1 MPGKQLLH
9 EMFGKKIGRVI
20 PIRIRIPWRR
30 DKSTK
35 MLHDHSIAAG
45 SCDVS
50 ARMTLPV
57 VQATVEAIPVAGA
70 PLKAAISRL
79 LAVLQVKDRYFQNR
93 EDLDGLTYR
102 LYNLSCH
109 IANVPTAQSPSEE
122 AN

>member
-50 ARMTLPV
+50 ARVLASNSFPVTSASDQQLLTMTLPV

-93 EDLDGLTYR
+93 EDLDGLTY
-102 LYNLSCH
+102 
-109 IANVPTAQSPSEE
+109 
-122 AN
+122 